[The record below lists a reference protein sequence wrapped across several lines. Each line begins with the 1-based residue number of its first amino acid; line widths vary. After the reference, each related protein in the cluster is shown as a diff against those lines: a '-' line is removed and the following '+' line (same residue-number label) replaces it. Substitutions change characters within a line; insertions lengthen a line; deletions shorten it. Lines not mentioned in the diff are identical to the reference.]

1 MKKSEDFKTSGKWS
15 VTTRDVATG
24 QTEDHVFDAVMLCTG
39 HHADKNVPDFPGISE
54 YTLKLQSPVF
64 LTIHSLK
71 LTELYNN
78 KLQKVNFNA
87 SVMTYCFPCSI
98 TIITFKLVIRV
109 SCFIDCN
116 TGNHN
121 Y

>member
-1 MKKSEDFKTSGKWS
+1 MVNVKKSEDFKTSGKWS
-15 VTTRDVATG
+15 VTTRDVTTG

-54 YTLKLQSPVF
+54 YILKLQSPVF

-71 LTELYNN
+71 LTELFNN

-87 SVMTYCFPCSI
+87 SVKTYCSTVFPV
-98 TIITFKLVIRV
+98 L
-109 SCFIDCN
+109 
-116 TGNHN
+116 
-121 Y
+121 